1 MLARETGACVSPCTC
16 PYAGSNTETR
26 LSYDLIKKRRNNN
39 LAALVSIASETRTPN
54 LRTRI
59 PTAGCPGQFFT
70 RAYPKRLLFNL
81 DNILIHL
88 LQSVARVSVNVD
100 GFWGAWI
107 LLPQR
112 PKREVWRQCKHE
124 LLSTRTFFD
133 SVLCQRDKR

>member
-26 LSYDLIKKRRNNN
+26 LPYDLIKKRRNNN

-54 LRTRI
+54 LRT
-59 PTAGCPGQFFT
+59 TAGCPGQFFT

-81 DNILIHL
+81 HNILIHL
-88 LQSVARVSVNVD
+88 LQSVVRVSVNVD
-100 GFWGAWI
+100 GFWGARI

-112 PKREVWRQCKHE
+112 PKREVCRQCKLE